1 MTPAN
6 ATHTSGKATTM
17 MRTTLSGLAL
27 LLLSSQVAEAQLGT
41 TGKAGDR
48 RVRAAL
54 DEAGIEFTVDKDGD
68 FKVIMPAEGTRTQ
81 LVFVISQTQEYGNM
95 EIREVWSAAFKTGGR
110 LDADRANAMLVDNDR
125 KKLGAWRLYG
135 TGANQLAVFGVH
147 VAADADAETL
157 RNIIKL
163 VVTTADAAEKEQVG
177 TDDL

>member
-1 MTPAN
+1 
-6 ATHTSGKATTM
+6 M
-17 MRTTLSGLAL
+17 MRTTLAGLAL

-68 FKVIMPAEGTRTQ
+68 YKVIMPAEGTRTQ